1 MSFCQK
7 CGNQI
12 PDGTAFCANCGAPV
26 AAASQP
32 TVNQPV
38 VQPIVMVKPKI
49 PGRGLGISSMVLGI
63 IGLLYAFSLAVQ
75 LPVALDQLDSVSRW
89 VDTSPAYETFIPLI
103 LITSVMSILS
113 LCFAPAA
120 IKRGYKNGIS
130 ISGLVM
136 GLIGVLCFAIAIF
149 SVVSYL

>member
-7 CGNQI
+7 CGTQI
-12 PDGTAFCANCGAPV
+12 PAGTSFCANCGAPV

-32 TVNQPV
+32 V
-38 VQPIVMVKPKI
+38 VQPIAQPVVMVKPKI

-63 IGLLYAFSLAVQ
+63 IGLIYGFIFAVSIPE
-75 LPVALDQLDSVSRW
+75 LLEDLDSIRY
-89 VDTSPAYETFIPLI
+89 VDFSEFFESLLPGII
-103 LITSVMSILS
+103 LMSVLSILS

-136 GLIGVLCFAIAIF
+136 GLIGVLCFAIALF
-149 SVVSYL
+149 SVLSYL

>member
-26 AAASQP
+26 AAASQAA
-32 TVNQPV
+32 VNQPV

-63 IGLLYAFSLAVQ
+63 IGLIYGFLFAVSIPE
-75 LPVALDQLDSVSRW
+75 LLEELDSVRYIDFS
-89 VDTSPAYETFIPLI
+89 DFFESLLPGIIFM
-103 LITSVMSILS
+103 SVLSILS